1 MSLLLGE
8 ILIESGEIT
17 KEQLLEALQ
26 FQKENGGL
34 LGEILVGLGYI
45 NDEKL
50 KEHLKEQWR
59 HEK

>member
-8 ILIESGEIT
+8 ILVESGEISN
-17 KEQLLEALQ
+17 EQLLEALQ

-34 LGEILVGLGYI
+34 LREILVGLGYI

-50 KEHLKEQWR
+50 KEYLKDQWR
-59 HEK
+59 RAK